1 MNFDRRPGP
10 KRSQL
15 KRQLYQLIVARSD
28 LTSAWKM
35 VELLLKREPGDG
47 YDLIGNELYP
57 AFFYAIVVS
66 YARPF
71 TDNEEIGALP
81 KRWSRFPR
89 ADLRQTHD
97 LLIETRNTVVAHSDP
112 IGHSI
117 EIVPPGYQ
125 TFPTMAPSDSI
136 SLHIAKDYFGRSYFE
151 SIHRLCHYQLVEMN
165 KAIDVLLEK
174 LYEGME
180 LPQRPF
186 KLRIDEGL

>member
-28 LTSAWKM
+28 VTSAWKM

-71 TDNEEIGALP
+71 TDYEEIGALP

-97 LLIETRNTVVAHSDP
+97 LLIETRNTVVAHSEP
-112 IGHSI
+112 LCNSI
-117 EIVPPGYQ
+117 EIVSPGSKTY
-125 TFPTMAPSDSI
+125 PTMA
-136 SLHIAKDYFGRSYFE
+136 L
-151 SIHRLCHYQLVEMN
+151 
-165 KAIDVLLEK
+165 
-174 LYEGME
+174 
-180 LPQRPF
+180 
-186 KLRIDEGL
+186 